1 MQSPEKLRTDVC
13 ATGGDDRSPF
23 DVAPRVR
30 LDRAFSIGVMDPASR
45 LLNRRSE
52 PRIPILMYHGIS
64 AELRRAH
71 PYFETNT
78 SPELFERHMQ
88 FLSANGYK
96 TIGLEEVAEA
106 VRNRHNTEKYVAV
119 TFDDGYRDFYR
130 EAFPI
135 LRKYNLTATVY
146 VVPGFADGQYIGPRR
161 EEYMS
166 WSELREISAHGVQ
179 IGSHTMTHPKL
190 YSLQPSQINDEIRQ
204 SKELIQEK
212 LGIPVHSF
220 AYPFAFPEQD
230 GGFVRTLRS
239 LLETNDYRTGVCT
252 IIGRAH
258 RGHDCLFFP
267 RLPVNS
273 YDDLRLFEVKL
284 NGGYDWLQKV
294 QYSTKL
300 LKARF
305 S

>member
-1 MQSPEKLRTDVC
+1 MQNSEKLGTIVY
-13 ATGGDDRSPF
+13 ATGGDFRSPF
-23 DVAPRVR
+23 AAAPKVR
-30 LDRAFSIGVMDPASR
+30 LDRAFSIGVMAPASR
-45 LLNRRSE
+45 LFNRLSE

-64 AELRRAH
+64 ADLRGAH

-78 SPELFERHMQ
+78 APKLFERHMQ

-106 VRNRHNTEKYVAV
+106 FRNRHNTEKYVAV

-135 LRKYNLTATVY
+135 LRKYSLTATVY
-146 VVPGFADGQYIGPRR
+146 VVPGFADGHYTGTRG

-166 WSELREISAHGVQ
+166 WSELREISAYGIQ

-190 YSLQPSQINDEIRQ
+190 YTLHPSQINVEIRQ
-204 SKELIQEK
+204 SKELIQER

-230 GGFVRTLRS
+230 EGFIRTLRS
-239 LLETNDYRTGVCT
+239 LLQTNDYRTGVCT
-252 IIGRAH
+252 IIGRAR

>member
-1 MQSPEKLRTDVC
+1 MQNPAALRTDVH
-13 ATGGDDRSPF
+13 ATGGDYRRSF
-23 DVAPRVR
+23 DVAPKVR
-30 LDRAFSIGVMDPASR
+30 LDRAFSISVMDPASR
-45 LLNRRSE
+45 LLSRAAE

-64 AELRRAH
+64 TALRKAH

-78 SPELFERHMQ
+78 SPDLFERHMQ
-88 FLSANGYK
+88 FLSTNGYK
-96 TIGLEEVAEA
+96 VIGLEEVVEGVQMA
-106 VRNRHNTEKYVAV
+106 HNVDKYVAI
-119 TFDDGYRDFYR
+119 TFDDGYRDFYTA
-130 EAFPI
+130 AFPI
-135 LRKYNLTATVY
+135 LTKYNLKATVY
-146 VVPGFADGQYIGPRR
+146 VVPGFADGQHPRPNG

-166 WSELREISAHGVQ
+166 WSELREISEHGVQ

-204 SKELIQEK
+204 SKDLIQEK
-212 LGIPVHSF
+212 LGTSVHSF

-230 GGFVRTLRS
+230 EDFVRTLRN
-239 LLETNDYRTGVCT
+239 LLQTNGYRTGVCT

-273 YDDLRLFEVKL
+273 YDDLRLLEVKL

-294 QYSTKL
+294 QYSAKL
-300 LKARF
+300 LKTRF

>member
-1 MQSPEKLRTDVC
+1 
-13 ATGGDDRSPF
+13 
-23 DVAPRVR
+23 
-30 LDRAFSIGVMDPASR
+30 MDPALR
-45 LLNRRSE
+45 LLNRLSE

-64 AELRRAH
+64 TELRKAH

-78 SPELFERHMQ
+78 SPELFKRHMQ
-88 FLSANGYK
+88 FLSTNGYK
-96 TIGLEEVAEA
+96 TIGLDEVAEA
-106 VRNRHNTEKYVAV
+106 ARNRHNTDKYVAV

-135 LRKYNLTATVY
+135 LTKYNLTATVY
-146 VVPGFADGQYIGPRR
+146 VVPTFADGEHTGPHG

-166 WSELREISAHGVQ
+166 WSELREINAHGVQ

-190 YSLQPSQINDEIRQ
+190 YSLLPSQINGEIRQ
-204 SKELIQEK
+204 SKDLIQER
-212 LGIPVHSF
+212 LGISVHSF

-230 GGFVRTLRS
+230 EGFVRILRD
-239 LLETNDYRTGVCT
+239 LLRANGYRTGVCT
-252 IIGRAH
+252 IIGRA
-258 RGHDCLFFP
+258 RLGHDCLFFP

-294 QYSTKL
+294 QYSAKL